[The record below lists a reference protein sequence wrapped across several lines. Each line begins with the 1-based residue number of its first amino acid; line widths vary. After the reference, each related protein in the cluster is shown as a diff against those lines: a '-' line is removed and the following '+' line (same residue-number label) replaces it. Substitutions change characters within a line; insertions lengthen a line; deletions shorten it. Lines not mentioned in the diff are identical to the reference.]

1 MTVGRW
7 IEADAEGWYR
17 IFLGYET
24 TVLPKGRRP
33 VLRPKAYLQWLTPS
47 GSGVGHEV
55 VAMVELAVDR
65 KVRDLEE
72 VVLEQRGEQWYAALR
87 GYKSAFLDDFA
98 EARLEY
104 VLGPPGQV
112 RRAEPN

>member
-1 MTVGRW
+1 M
-7 IEADAEGWYR
+7 
-17 IFLGYET
+17 
-24 TVLPKGRRP
+24 
-33 VLRPKAYLQWLTPS
+33 
-47 GSGVGHEV
+47 

-112 RRAEPN
+112 SRAEPN